1 MAQRRL
7 RIIAFL
13 LCLCLLPCR
22 ALAAS
27 TTEAKEPIDT
37 NQECSL
43 TIRYGY
49 EDMTFADKTVTL
61 YKVADVSADFQYTLT
76 QPFASSGLIL
86 NGVQTNGEWNVI
98 RSTLEAFIMGNDI
111 APAATAITNEA
122 GQACF
127 VGLKPGLYLA
137 WAVTEVQE
145 EMIYFF
151 DSALVALPGLG
162 ADGLWQ
168 YQVDVS
174 AKPVALPPVE
184 PDEEIQLKVVKLW
197 RGDDGRTDRPK
208 SIEVEIFRDGISCE
222 TVTLS
227 AENNWSY
234 SWTAEDDGA
243 SWKVVER
250 NIPDGYTMTVEQ
262 RDTSFVLTNTLK
274 DQPNPPPSPTGDTT
288 NILLYSVLMYVS
300 GAMLIILGIV
310 GKRKRHEE
318 RT

>member
-1 MAQRRL
+1 MAERRL

-13 LCLCLLPCR
+13 LCLCLLPCT

-37 NQECSL
+37 DQECSL
-43 TIRYGY
+43 TIRYAY
-49 EDMTFADKTVTL
+49 EEMIFADKTVTL
-61 YKVADVSADFQYTLT
+61 YKVADVSEDFQYTLT

-98 RSTLEAFIMGNDI
+98 RSTLEAHIMGNDI
-111 APAATAITNEA
+111 PPVATAITNES

-127 VGLKPGLYLA
+127 FGLKPGLYLA

-145 EMIYFF
+145 ETIYFF
-151 DSALVALPGLG
+151 NSALIALPGLG
-162 ADGLWQ
+162 TDGMWQ
-168 YQVDVS
+168 YHVEVA

-208 SIEVEIFRDGISCE
+208 SIDVEIFRDGVSCE
-222 TVTLS
+222 IVTLS
-227 AENNWSY
+227 EENHWSY
-234 SWTAEDDGA
+234 SWTTEDEGA

-250 NIPDGYTMTVEQ
+250 NIPKGYTMTVEQ
-262 RDTSFVLTNTLK
+262 RDTSFVLTNTRQ
-274 DQPNPPPSPTGDTT
+274 DQPTPPPSETGDTT
-288 NILLYSVLMYVS
+288 NIMLYTVLMYVS
-300 GAMLIILGIV
+300 GTMLIILGIV